1 MEKRKIISAVMALAV
16 VASQTMGGIPKSASK
31 NADGKLTAYAYNE
44 SIRGK
49 WLKDEATG
57 KWMYKH
63 LDGSYTKNGYEY
75 INGLLCQF
83 DENGLL
89 KSELSKLIDKLRRLD
104 PNNNI
109 KYKFVDGADNW
120 SFRNSSDNFGETYY
134 MREDYWNKLMDGL
147 KYTEKT
153 RIIKNVQNGTWAGS
167 CYGMAATSVL
177 ASSGI
182 LKPEKWQDNADFL
195 HDIAGPPSDE
205 VKSLI
210 NYYFSLQLTDY
221 DTQKMTLALYLSEP
235 YKLNKLIRSVE
246 GGASTLLCFYGY
258 FDGLYQA
265 GHAVVA
271 YDVEYDT
278 FVKEGITY
286 NGRIKIYDNN
296 FIDFNEDYCLYFD
309 TSDGSWAIPGYQLS
323 SKYGDYLGLITN
335 DIDFINHHGY
345 IDGTEDGVI
354 GKFIPTLQSAPIKSK
369 YNISKSSNIRV
380 GYSDNIASDDDIKV
394 MPALGDNNF
403 KNSSLMFALR
413 DSAASYVLK
422 LQEPEKIDLAL
433 SYENSLLSAAS
444 SSGAAAKFSP
454 TDCVAVN
461 GKNTDYE
468 LGIVLNEGYKVTDW
482 YSFTVKGCGVNDA
495 ALRKAE
501 NGYILEATNLKNVS
515 ANAFNDDAKA
525 NVTFSTDYPKVF
537 LYEKDE
543 NTIGVAVDTDNNGSF
558 ETEVKVN

>member
-16 VASQTMGGIPKSASK
+16 VASQTMGGIPSSASK
-31 NADGKLTAYAYNE
+31 AGNNQLTAHAFNE

-49 WLKDEATG
+49 WLKDDVTG

-63 LDGSYTKNGYEY
+63 LDGSYTKSGYEY

-89 KSELSKLIDKLRRLD
+89 KSDLSKLIDKIRRLD

-120 SFRNSSDNFGETYY
+120 SFSNSYDNFGDTYY
-134 MREDYWNKLMDGL
+134 MNEEYWNKLLDGL
-147 KYTEKT
+147 KYTEKR
-153 RIIKNVQNGTWAGS
+153 RIIQSVQNGSWQGS

-182 LKPEKWQDNADFL
+182 LKPENWQGGADFL
-195 HDIAGPPSDE
+195 HDIDGPPSDE

-221 DTQKMTLALYLSEP
+221 DNQRMTLALYLSEP

-258 FDGLYQA
+258 FDRVYQA

-278 FVKEGITY
+278 FVKNGIEY
-286 NGRIKIYDNN
+286 DGRIKIYDNN
-296 FIDFNEDYCLYFD
+296 FIDFNEDYCLYFN
-309 TSDGSWAIPGYQLS
+309 SSEGSWAIPGYQLS
-323 SKYGDYLGLITN
+323 SEYGDYLGLITN

-345 IDGTEDGVI
+345 IDGTEDALI
-354 GKFIPTLQSAPIKSK
+354 GKYIPTLQSAPIKSK

-380 GYSDNIASDDDIKV
+380 GYSDSMASDDDIKV

-413 DSAASYVLK
+413 DTAASYVLK
-422 LQEPEKIDLAL
+422 LQEPEKLDLTL
-433 SYENSLLSAAS
+433 SYENSLLNANAS
-444 SSGAAAKFSP
+444 EGSAAKFSP

-468 LGIVLNEGYKVTDW
+468 LGIVLNEGYMVTDW
-482 YSFTVKGCGVNDA
+482 YSFNVKGSGVNDA
-495 ALRKAE
+495 TLRKAE
-501 NGYILEATNLKNVS
+501 NGYILEATNLKNVT
-515 ANAFNDDAKA
+515 ANAYNDDVKA

-537 LYEKDE
+537 LYEIDE

-558 ETEVKVN
+558 ETELNS